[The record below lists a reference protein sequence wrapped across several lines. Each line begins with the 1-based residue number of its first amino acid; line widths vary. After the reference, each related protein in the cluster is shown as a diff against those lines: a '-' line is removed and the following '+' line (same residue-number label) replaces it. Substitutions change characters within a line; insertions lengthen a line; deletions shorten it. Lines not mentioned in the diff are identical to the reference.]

1 MPTKHHRT
9 FVTHTPQVTRALEVA
24 RTRWPNERES
34 ALLLHLLE
42 EGAKAV
48 ETSSRLAREERLS
61 RLRQLSRHSDL
72 YGEGYLDD
80 VRDGWPE

>member
-1 MPTKHHRT
+1 MPTKHQRT

-48 ETSSRLAREERLS
+48 ENSSRLAREEHLS

-72 YGEGYLDD
+72 YGAGYLDD